1 MEGVGQQ
8 LLVPPGWI
16 NSSTPGS
23 ATVQC
28 GAFLQTSFITVT
40 GSLAEPIP
48 FEVPL
53 SWNNGTAWTPADA
66 SGFVFT
72 CNIPGIYNVSVNQ
85 TLTLNNLAEI
95 AEPIVYVALSVV
107 DANNAEVDQV
117 YTNTTLVPIT
127 SSPVV
132 VAISFSNIINANVGT
147 TMQLAIESPS
157 GNISMTSGANTGN
170 YQALTYNLIAQG
182 VYGNVI
188 P

>member
-8 LLVPPGWI
+8 LIAPPGWI

-28 GAFLQTSFITVT
+28 GAFLQTDFITVT
-40 GSLAEPIP
+40 GATAESIP
-48 FEVPL
+48 FSTPL
-53 SWNNGTAWTPADA
+53 SWNNGTAWTPDA

-85 TLTLNNLAEI
+85 TLTLENLAEI
-95 AEPIVYVALSVV
+95 AEPLVYVALSVV

-117 YTNTTLVPIT
+117 YTNTTLVPIS

-132 VAISFSNIINANVGT
+132 VAVSYSNIINANVGT
-147 TMQLAIESPS
+147 TMRVAIESPS